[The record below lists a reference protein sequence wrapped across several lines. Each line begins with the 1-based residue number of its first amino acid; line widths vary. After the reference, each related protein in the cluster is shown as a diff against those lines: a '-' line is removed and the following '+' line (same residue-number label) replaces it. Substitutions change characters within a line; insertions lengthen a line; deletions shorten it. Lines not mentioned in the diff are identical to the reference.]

1 MGLALQKQETVGFDR
16 DSYLAWEAEQDAKH
30 EYQRGEI
37 VAMVGVRLNHAR
49 VSGALFA
56 RLREHLRGSPCETF
70 TADVKLLI
78 EAADAYFYPD
88 VMVSC
93 NAADRQ
99 AELALT
105 APCLIAEVLSASTAG
120 RDRGAKF
127 VAYRLIPSLRDY
139 LVIDPERRRIELYS
153 RANEGWLLRET
164 GPGEP
169 GLPLDS
175 IGLTLAAEEVFADLP
190 ALSAPPGIESDP
202 PHGDDAR

>member
-49 VSGALFA
+49 VSGALYA

-93 NAADRQ
+93 SAADRQ

-105 APCLIAEVLSASTAG
+105 APCLVAEVLSASTAG

>member
-1 MGLALQKQETVGFDR
+1 VGLALQKQETVGFDR

-49 VSGALFA
+49 VSGALYA
-56 RLREHLRGSPCETF
+56 RLREHLRGGPCEAF

-93 NAADRQ
+93 SAADRQ

-127 VAYRLIPSLRDY
+127 VAHRLIPSLRDY

-202 PHGDDAR
+202 PHGDDAH

>member
-1 MGLALQKQETVGFDR
+1 MGLALQRQETVGFDR

-105 APCLIAEVLSASTAG
+105 APCLVAEVLSASTAG

>member
-105 APCLIAEVLSASTAG
+105 APCLVAEVLSASTAG